1 MKRVLLMAVAAM
13 LLFTPAAN
21 AQKVNASG
29 IRQKLEKSDAEI
41 NDAKKNVKAATWISR
56 GKSYFESIQEPTK
69 QLYPG
74 LEPTMLKMVMGVE
87 PKSTT
92 ASETGEVWE
101 YEWVNIH
108 LRDGRVVA
116 WEQTKE
122 VYPGAIDVALEAL
135 LKAHEL
141 DPKQDAKIKGQLES
155 IVKYYRD
162 LAGISYEI
170 GRYDV
175 AQNSYVTVGKAQ
187 TNPAYGAPDYENFF
201 FAGQLSAYLGATDAS
216 KFAEGEAMLKQALDA
231 GYTDEEGN
239 IYYYLFHCY
248 YGQKDQDPSKVMQAK
263 EALLEG
269 IEKFPKNERILD
281 GLMSL
286 YTTEE
291 GVGDP
296 ADLISLI
303 DKSLADDPTNAD
315 LWFGRGRVYY
325 KLGNY
330 DECINSFAKVAE
342 LKPDSF
348 DGNFYLALFYQIKGE
363 TLTNEINKRDWKSQ
377 SEYSA
382 AYADVIDLYK
392 AALPWYEKALTIDP
406 THVDTVDN
414 LKMLYFR
421 LRDEGDEYLNNYN
434 KYNTL
439 SKQLKG
445 LE

>member
-108 LRDGRVVA
+108 LRDGRVVS

-325 KLGNY
+325 KLDNY
-330 DECINSFAKVAE
+330 DECINSFAKVVE
-342 LKPDSF
+342 IKPDSF
-348 DGNFYLALFYQIKGE
+348 DGNYYLALFYMAKGD
-363 TLTNEINKRDWKSQ
+363 KVRDDVNNRDFKSQ
-377 SEYSA
+377 KEYDT
-382 AYADVIDLYK
+382 AYQDVLEVYK
-392 AALPWYEKALTIDP
+392 QAVPWFEKALELNP
-406 THVDTVDN
+406 SHVDTVDC
-414 LKMLYFR
+414 LKSLCAR
-421 LRDEGDEYLNNYN
+421 LRDESPEYMEKFTKYTQMYN
-434 KYNTL
+434 DM
-439 SKQLKG
+439 QQ
-445 LE
+445 